1 MAEEAKEVKEVKI
14 LEKPWVEKYRP
25 ERLSE
30 IVGQD
35 HIVKRLKHYV
45 KTGSMPHLLFA
56 GPPGV
61 GKCLTGDAKVIVNGE
76 LTTIGKLVERISN
89 GRFGPT
95 PVNGLRVLGVD
106 EDGKL
111 MEVPVE
117 YVYKDKTDELVR
129 IRTRLGRELKV
140 TPYHPLLVNRK
151 NGRIGWVKA
160 EKLKPGDRLAVPRFL
175 PAVLDEDPLAEWLGY
190 FIGDGHADAQSNFIT
205 FTNTDERLRKRFMKL
220 TERLFPDARIKERI
234 HKNRA
239 PDVYVNSKMAK
250 ELVKSLGLAGK
261 KAERVYIPAQAWKG
275 LRSFLRAYFDC
286 DAEVEANGVVLST
299 ASKEMAEQISYALAG
314 LGIVAKVRSK
324 TVKGC
329 TYYYV
334 VISGSENI
342 SRFLS
347 EVGFSV
353 EEKKRKAEALVK
365 KPNPN
370 IGSLYADRELI
381 SYVRDRLKLKFY
393 DDKIR
398 WSPEKAK
405 RIAWELMKEIYHSL
419 DELERIE
426 KVLSRSIVIDWNE
439 VARRRKEIAEKTGIR
454 ADRLLEYIKGKRKP
468 SLRNYLKIAKALSIE
483 LEETIEAMRTFARKY
498 SSYAEIGRLIGTWN
512 SSVRIVLES
521 NTEKIEVLEEIRKA
535 ELKLLREILNDEKL
549 KRGIAYL
556 IFLAQNELLWDE
568 IVEVEKLKGDF
579 VIYDLHVPNY
589 HNFIGGNLP
598 TVLHNTTAALAL
610 SRELFGENWRHN
622 FLELNASVSKDTPIL
637 VRINGRVM
645 RTTFAELDKLYFDES
660 DGDVA
665 YKDAPNLEVLTV
677 DENYCV
683 RWARVSKIIRHRVP
697 VILRVHL
704 EGGGRL
710 ELTGNHSVMVL
721 TENGLETV
729 KASELNEGSI
739 LLSFTAN
746 LEGLLDVLDLSG
758 YRIKES
764 ARTRTFDGLPVGEE
778 LSYMLGLYA
787 AEGAVGFKGNT
798 SGQVIYTLG
807 SHEGELID
815 RVRAFAKNLGVSFY
829 ENNVGSAFDRSRK
842 SAHQLRFLNT
852 QLAKFF
858 EESFY
863 DGSGRRAVNKRIPGF
878 VFEFPVQ
885 ERIAFLRG
893 LADGDGSGEWGSVVR
908 VSSVSRDL
916 LIDTVWLARVS
927 GIEASLF
934 EREARLIW
942 KGGTKWSKAELLPAG
957 PIVKMLMAI
966 ENAIEGNWRYEF
978 RHQLYEGKKRVR
990 KATLRKVIEMVNEE
1004 KLDGKGKRILE
1015 TLKKLVNTDLHAL
1028 LVRKVELVE
1037 YNDFVYD
1044 VSVPGNEMFFAGEL
1058 PVLLHNSDERGI
1070 NVIRE
1075 KVKEFAR
1082 TKPIGGTSFK
1092 VIFLD
1097 EADALTQDA
1106 QQALRRT
1113 MEMFSSNVRFI
1124 LSCVT
1129 GDTRIYTPDE
1139 REVKIKDF
1147 LRHFEEGLLKEV
1159 GNRVGRDTV
1168 IAAVAFNSRVVGH
1181 PVFRLTL
1188 ESGRVIEATGDHMFL
1203 TPAGWVQTY
1212 DLNEGSEVLVRPTLE
1227 ETPYEPDPRPIID
1240 LREFYHFLEKIEREH
1255 GLKPLGKAKNFREL
1269 LTRDKE
1275 RVLARVLELKAEMEN
1290 GLTEREAEILSEIP
1304 GSWISRREL
1313 QEKVGLSR
1321 VRLNQLLQ
1329 SLEEKGY
1336 VERRIEG
1343 KKQFVR
1349 KVREGKPLRN
1359 AMDVKKAIE
1368 DEFGVKVSYTTV
1380 RKLLNGEI
1388 SGVAYN
1394 ILREVKEK
1402 WLVRYDDEKAG
1413 VLARVLGFLLGDG
1426 HLAKRGVRIWF
1437 NSSREELEALAE
1449 DLKRLGLKPS
1459 EIIERETS
1467 SEIRGRSVKGRI
1479 YILYVD
1485 SSAFHALMRF
1495 WGVEVGNKTVKGYVV
1510 PEWIKEGNLF
1520 VKREFLRGLFGAD
1533 GTKPSGERFN
1543 FNGIKL
1549 EMHASVESLKRT
1561 TEFFNEVAELLRE
1574 FEVDSRIVVSP
1585 TGRKDRFVVCL
1596 VVTPNDA
1603 NYIRF
1608 LTRVGYAYAKDSYAR
1623 LVGEYLRIKLA
1634 YKELILPEIA
1644 ERAIELARATN
1655 PTQAARVLGVKRD
1668 FVVNRLRGIP
1678 LGLTRDFMTFEKFVR
1693 ERVFEGYVVER
1704 IIKKEKLGYLDVYD
1718 VTCARDPSFLSNGLI
1733 SHNCNYSSKIIEPIQ
1748 SRCAIF
1754 RFRPLKDEDVAKRLK
1769 YIAETEGLELT
1780 EEGLQA
1786 ILYVAEGDLRR
1797 AINVLQAAAALD
1809 TKITDENVF
1818 LVASRARPED
1828 VREMMLLALEGNFLK
1843 ARDKLREILLKQGL
1857 SGEDVL
1863 VQMHKEVFNLPISE
1877 PKKVAL
1883 ADKIGEYNFRLVEGS
1898 NEMIQLEALLA
1909 QFTLL
1914 GKD

>member
-1 MAEEAKEVKEVKI
+1 MVEEVKEVKEVKI

-25 ERLSE
+25 ERLDD
-30 IVGQD
+30 IVGQG

-61 GKCLTGDAKVIVNGE
+61 GKCLTGDAKVVVDGE
-76 LTTIGKLVERISN
+76 LTTIGKLVERVSR

-95 PVNGLRVLGVD
+95 PVKGFHVLGVD

-111 MEVPVE
+111 KELPVE
-117 YVYKDKTDELVR
+117 YVYKDRTDELVR

-151 NGRIGWVKA
+151 DGRIEWVKA
-160 EKLKPGDRLAVPRFL
+160 EELKPGDRLAVPRFL

-190 FIGDGHADAQSNFIT
+190 FIGDGHADAQGNIIT

-220 TERLFPDARIKERI
+220 TEKLFPDARIKERI

-250 ELVKSLGLAGK
+250 ELVKSLDLAGK

-286 DAEVEANGVVLST
+286 DAGVERNGIILST
-299 ASKEMAEQISYALAG
+299 ASREMAEQVSYVLAG
-314 LGIVAKVRSK
+314 LGVVAKVRSR
-324 TVKGC
+324 TVKGRP
-329 TYYYV
+329 YYYV

-370 IGSLYADRELI
+370 VGSLYADRELI
-381 SYVRDRLKLKFY
+381 SYVRDRLRLNFS
-393 DDKIR
+393 DDKAR

-405 RIAWELMKEIYHSL
+405 RIAWELMKEIYHSF
-419 DELERIE
+419 DEFEWIE

-439 VARRRKEIAEKTGIR
+439 VARRRKEIAEATGIR

-468 SLRNYLKIAKALSIE
+468 SLRNYLKIAKALGIE

-521 NTEKIEVLEEIRKA
+521 NTEKIEILEEIRKA

-549 KRGIAYL
+549 KRGVAYL

-622 FLELNASVSKDTPIL
+622 FLELNAS
-637 VRINGRVM
+637 
-645 RTTFAELDKLYFDES
+645 
-660 DGDVA
+660 
-665 YKDAPNLEVLTV
+665 
-677 DENYCV
+677 
-683 RWARVSKIIRHRVP
+683 
-697 VILRVHL
+697 
-704 EGGGRL
+704 
-710 ELTGNHSVMVL
+710 
-721 TENGLETV
+721 
-729 KASELNEGSI
+729 
-739 LLSFTAN
+739 
-746 LEGLLDVLDLSG
+746 
-758 YRIKES
+758 
-764 ARTRTFDGLPVGEE
+764 
-778 LSYMLGLYA
+778 
-787 AEGAVGFKGNT
+787 
-798 SGQVIYTLG
+798 
-807 SHEGELID
+807 
-815 RVRAFAKNLGVSFY
+815 
-829 ENNVGSAFDRSRK
+829 
-842 SAHQLRFLNT
+842 
-852 QLAKFF
+852 
-858 EESFY
+858 
-863 DGSGRRAVNKRIPGF
+863 
-878 VFEFPVQ
+878 
-885 ERIAFLRG
+885 
-893 LADGDGSGEWGSVVR
+893 
-908 VSSVSRDL
+908 
-916 LIDTVWLARVS
+916 
-927 GIEASLF
+927 
-934 EREARLIW
+934 
-942 KGGTKWSKAELLPAG
+942 
-957 PIVKMLMAI
+957 
-966 ENAIEGNWRYEF
+966 
-978 RHQLYEGKKRVR
+978 
-990 KATLRKVIEMVNEE
+990 
-1004 KLDGKGKRILE
+1004 
-1015 TLKKLVNTDLHAL
+1015 
-1028 LVRKVELVE
+1028 
-1037 YNDFVYD
+1037 
-1044 VSVPGNEMFFAGEL
+1044 
-1058 PVLLHNSDERGI
+1058 DERGI

-1082 TKPIGGTSFK
+1082 TKPIGGPSFK
-1092 VIFLD
+1092 IIFLD

-1113 MEMFSSNVRFI
+1113 MEMFSNNVRFI
-1124 LSCVT
+1124 LSCIT
-1129 GDTRIYTPDE
+1129 GDTKIYTPDE
-1139 REVKIKDF
+1139 REVRIKDF
-1147 LRHFEEGLLKEV
+1147 MKHFEEGLLKEV
-1159 GNRVGRDTV
+1159 TNRTGRDTV
-1168 IAAVAFNSRVVGH
+1168 IAAMAFNSKIIGH

-1188 ESGRVIEATGDHMFL
+1188 ESGRVVEATADHMFL
-1203 TPAGWVQTY
+1203 TPEGWVQTY
-1212 DLNEGSEVLVRPTLE
+1212 DLKEGSEVLVRPTLE
-1227 ETPYEPDPRPIID
+1227 GTPYEEDPRPIID
-1240 LREFYHFLEKIEREH
+1240 LHEFYNFLEKIEREH
-1255 GLKPLGKAKNFREL
+1255 GLKSLGEAKSFREL
-1269 LTRDKE
+1269 LTMGKE
-1275 RVLARVLELKAEMEN
+1275 KILARALELKAEMES
-1290 GLTEREAEILSEIP
+1290 GLTKREAEVLALIFAE
-1304 GSWISRREL
+1304 WMTRKEL
-1313 QEKVGLSR
+1313 QKKVRLSR

-1329 SLEEKGY
+1329 SLERKGY
-1336 VERRIEG
+1336 IERRIEG
-1343 KKQFVR
+1343 KEQFIR
-1349 KVREGKPLRN
+1349 KVRDGRPIRN
-1359 AMDVKKAIE
+1359 AMDVKKILE
-1368 DEFGVKVSYTTV
+1368 EEFGVEISYTMA
-1380 RKLLNGEI
+1380 RKLLAGEMGGI
-1388 SGVAYN
+1388 AYN
-1394 ILREVKEK
+1394 VLREVKEK
-1402 WLVRYDDEKAG
+1402 WLVRYDDERAG
-1413 VLARVLGFLLGDG
+1413 ILARILGFLIGDG
-1426 HLAKRGVRIWF
+1426 HLAKGWRRIWF

-1467 SEIRGRSVKGRI
+1467 SEIRGRPVKGRI
-1479 YILYVD
+1479 HMLYVD

-1495 WGVEVGNKTVKGYVV
+1495 WGVEVGNKTVKGYAV
-1510 PEWIKEGNLF
+1510 PDWIKEGNLF

-1533 GTKPSGERFN
+1533 GTKPSGERYN

-1549 EMHASVESLKRT
+1549 EMRTSVESLEKT
-1561 TEFFNEVAELLRE
+1561 TEFFNDVAELLRE
-1574 FEVDSRIVVSP
+1574 FDVDSKVIVSP
-1585 TGRKDRFVVCL
+1585 AEKKDRFIVRL

-1608 LTRVGYAYAKDSYAR
+1608 LTRVGYAYFKDAYAR
-1623 LVGEYLRIKLA
+1623 LVGEYLRIKLT
-1634 YKELILPEIA
+1634 YKEFLLPEVA
-1644 ERAIELARATN
+1644 EKAMELARATN

-1668 FVVNRLRGIP
+1668 FVVNRLRGIS

-1718 VTCARDPSFLSNGLI
+1718 VTCARDHSFISNGLV

-1769 YIAETEGLELT
+1769 YIVENEGLELT

-1809 TKITDENVF
+1809 TRITDENIF

-1828 VREMMLLALEGNFLK
+1828 VRKMMLLALEGNFLK

-1863 VQMHKEVFNLPISE
+1863 IQMHKEVFNLPISE

>member
-76 LTTIGKLVERISN
+76 LTTIGKLVERISK
-89 GRFGPT
+89 GRFGIT
-95 PVNGLRVLGVD
+95 PVDGLRVLGVD

-111 MEVPVE
+111 VGLPVE
-117 YVYKDKTDELVR
+117 YVYKDRTDELVR

-151 NGRIGWVKA
+151 NGRIEWVKA
-160 EKLKPGDRLAVPRFL
+160 EELKPRDRLAVPRFL

-190 FIGDGHADAQSNFIT
+190 FIGDGHADAQGNIIT
-205 FTNTDERLRKRFMKL
+205 FTNTDERLRKRFIKL

-286 DAEVEANGVVLST
+286 DAGVEANGVVLST

-324 TVKGC
+324 IVKGC

-347 EVGFSV
+347 EIGFSV

-381 SYVRDRLKLKFY
+381 SYVRERLKLKFY

-405 RIAWELMKEIYHSL
+405 RIAWELMKEIYYRL

-426 KVLSRSIVIDWNE
+426 KVLSKSILIDWNE

-454 ADRLLEYIKGKRKP
+454 ADRILEYIKGKRKP

-512 SSVRIVLES
+512 SSVRIILES

-549 KRGIAYL
+549 KRGVAYL

-622 FLELNASVSKDTPIL
+622 FLELNA
-637 VRINGRVM
+637 
-645 RTTFAELDKLYFDES
+645 
-660 DGDVA
+660 
-665 YKDAPNLEVLTV
+665 
-677 DENYCV
+677 
-683 RWARVSKIIRHRVP
+683 
-697 VILRVHL
+697 
-704 EGGGRL
+704 
-710 ELTGNHSVMVL
+710 
-721 TENGLETV
+721 
-729 KASELNEGSI
+729 
-739 LLSFTAN
+739 
-746 LEGLLDVLDLSG
+746 
-758 YRIKES
+758 
-764 ARTRTFDGLPVGEE
+764 
-778 LSYMLGLYA
+778 
-787 AEGAVGFKGNT
+787 
-798 SGQVIYTLG
+798 
-807 SHEGELID
+807 
-815 RVRAFAKNLGVSFY
+815 
-829 ENNVGSAFDRSRK
+829 
-842 SAHQLRFLNT
+842 
-852 QLAKFF
+852 
-858 EESFY
+858 
-863 DGSGRRAVNKRIPGF
+863 
-878 VFEFPVQ
+878 
-885 ERIAFLRG
+885 
-893 LADGDGSGEWGSVVR
+893 
-908 VSSVSRDL
+908 
-916 LIDTVWLARVS
+916 
-927 GIEASLF
+927 
-934 EREARLIW
+934 
-942 KGGTKWSKAELLPAG
+942 
-957 PIVKMLMAI
+957 
-966 ENAIEGNWRYEF
+966 
-978 RHQLYEGKKRVR
+978 
-990 KATLRKVIEMVNEE
+990 
-1004 KLDGKGKRILE
+1004 
-1015 TLKKLVNTDLHAL
+1015 
-1028 LVRKVELVE
+1028 
-1037 YNDFVYD
+1037 
-1044 VSVPGNEMFFAGEL
+1044 
-1058 PVLLHNSDERGI
+1058 SDERGI

-1139 REVKIKDF
+1139 REVKIRDF
-1147 LRHFEEGLLKEV
+1147 MKHFEEGLLKEV

-1203 TPAGWVQTY
+1203 TPEGWIQTY

-1227 ETPYEPDPRPIID
+1227 GTPYEPDPRPIID
-1240 LREFYHFLEKIEREH
+1240 LREFYHFLERIEREH
-1255 GLKPLGKAKNFREL
+1255 GLKPLGEAKNFRKL

-1275 RVLARVLELKAEMEN
+1275 IILARVLELKAEMEN
-1290 GLTEREAEILSEIP
+1290 GLTEREAEILREIP

-1413 VLARVLGFLLGDG
+1413 VLARVFGFLLGDG

-1479 YILYVD
+1479 YMLYVD

-1574 FEVDSRIVVSP
+1574 FEIDSRIVVSP

-1608 LTRVGYAYAKDSYAR
+1608 LTRVGYAYAKDSCAR

-1644 ERAIELARATN
+1644 ERAMELARATN

-1863 VQMHKEVFNLPISE
+1863 IQMHKEVFNLPISE